1 MRKLSFVGDNI
12 VGSEIIKISQQ
23 IKEVSKTNPVMNFSI
38 GDFNPKINPI
48 PDKLKEY
55 IIESYE
61 NDITNYPM
69 SSGELNLRTSVSK
82 YFEKKRGIHYGEDEI
97 LIGCGVRPLIYTIF
111 KTIVD
116 AGDTVMYPVPSWNN
130 NHYTF
135 LHDTIEHPIECKE
148 ENSFFPTIDDIKGKL
163 ENIRLLCLCSPQNPT
178 GRVIDRETLKQICDE
193 IVMVNKQKTKKT
205 YLFFDQIYSD
215 LSFDG
220 LFVHPLDVCPEIREY
235 LICVDGISKSLCA
248 TGVRVGWAF
257 GAKSVISKMTEI
269 FSHIGAWAPKPE
281 QTAVAKYLNDYE
293 SVNEF
298 ISTKINQYT
307 EITNKIC
314 DELENLKQEGFKIDY
329 QKPEGAIYM
338 SIYFGDSLN
347 FGNVEN
353 FVEFLIKDCGVGMV
367 PFEYFG
373 SKENN
378 GWFRMSIGGIDLN
391 NIDEVISVFKNICV
405 NSISE
410 INSWIV

>member
-1 MRKLSFVGDNI
+1 
-12 VGSEIIKISQQ
+12 
-23 IKEVSKTNPVMNFSI
+23 
-38 GDFNPKINPI
+38 
-48 PDKLKEY
+48 
-55 IIESYE
+55 
-61 NDITNYPM
+61 
-69 SSGELNLRTSVSK
+69 
-82 YFEKKRGIHYGEDEI
+82 
-97 LIGCGVRPLIYTIF
+97 
-111 KTIVD
+111 
-116 AGDTVMYPVPSWNN
+116 
-130 NHYTF
+130 
-135 LHDTIEHPIECKE
+135 
-148 ENSFFPTIDDIKGKL
+148 
-163 ENIRLLCLCSPQNPT
+163 
-178 GRVIDRETLKQICDE
+178 
-193 IVMVNKQKTKKT
+193 MVNKQKTKKT

-220 LFVHPLDVCPEIREY
+220 SFVHPLDVCPEIREY

-257 GAKSVISKMTEI
+257 GAKSVITKMSEI

-307 EITNKIC
+307 EISNKIC
-314 DELENLKQEGFKIDY
+314 DELEKLKQEGFKIDY
-329 QKPEGAIYM
+329 QKPEGAIYI

-373 SKENN
+373 SKENS

-391 NIDEVISVFKNICV
+391 NIDEVTSVFKKICI